1 MRCPRTWELHRWYPW
16 WGDTLCRRHRLR
28 TLGSRSHEKK
38 EERLSVEAIGM
49 HLATNPCIPRMVL
62 VLPCWKKRKT
72 EKVWKKRRRKT
83 REREKKWEWTSRP
96 RMNQR
101 LHHVRA
107 SRPWHC
113 TLPDII
119 PPPSSTLHCSHLC
132 MQSLSI
138 TPIHSQLCI
147 SFTLAAQA
155 HSSERNCCS
164 STLGSCC
171 TTLIGTRWHTRKET
185 YSASPI
191 LKVVCH

>member
-1 MRCPRTWELHRWYPW
+1 M
-16 WGDTLCRRHRLR
+16 D
-28 TLGSRSHEKK
+28 
-38 EERLSVEAIGM
+38 
-49 HLATNPCIPRMVL
+49 
-62 VLPCWKKRKT
+62 
-72 EKVWKKRRRKT
+72 
-83 REREKKWEWTSRP
+83 
-96 RMNQR
+96 QR

-155 HSSERNCCS
+155 HSSERNCSS

-185 YSASPI
+185 YSASPV
-191 LKVVCH
+191 LKVMCHQIMPPRPMVPYTLHADRIWPCCSPELAWACAFLRFILHQHGGVVDAHL

>member
-1 MRCPRTWELHRWYPW
+1 M
-16 WGDTLCRRHRLR
+16 DQRLR
-28 TLGSRSHEKK
+28 
-38 EERLSVEAIGM
+38 
-49 HLATNPCIPRMVL
+49 
-62 VLPCWKKRKT
+62 
-72 EKVWKKRRRKT
+72 
-83 REREKKWEWTSRP
+83 
-96 RMNQR
+96 
-101 LHHVRA
+101 HVCA

-155 HSSERNCCS
+155 HSSERNCSS

-191 LKVVCH
+191 LKVVCHQIMPPRPMVPYTLPVCMIWPCYPPEWAWSKCLPPLWPASTWRSLRQPYVTMPQPQQLQNFHHICCR